1 MFELMKKNEIDC
13 IIVKDFSRFSRN
25 YIDIGKYLEQIFPF
39 MNIRFISINDNYDS
53 NNYLNKSFDMDIQ
66 FKGLIYDF
74 YSRDLSDKIISG
86 LSQSA
91 KKGNFIGSY
100 APYGYKKGEN
110 NNLVIDE
117 YSSKVVKKI
126 FNMALCS
133 FSNKSI
139 AEFLNK
145 EKVLTPLEYMRQNY
159 NSNFGNS
166 VSKNFLWNDKMI
178 SHILNNEEYT
188 GKTISGKIKFSN
200 KVSKKRKSLS
210 KDKWLIINNTHK
222 PIISQDIFLNVKKNK
237 SNKTNKEIKNKITNN
252 IFKGKI
258 KCGICNH
265 ALSFYNYANK
275 YYKCNY
281 CSYNINNKYNI
292 VKFNLNMLLEII
304 ENIFKVYTSLNINFI
319 TKKIIQKNEDINRE
333 IKKIELKIKKMNIQ
347 KLEYYYYYK
356 ENKFT
361 KDEFINNNN
370 YINYLIEN
378 KNIELKSKLDAKTHL
393 LNINNIFQNT
403 SIRTI
408 EKIYTLDFYKIEIK
422 YNYKDIFAFI

>member
-1 MFELMKKNEIDC
+1 MKKNEIDC

-53 NNYLNKSFDMDIQ
+53 DNYLNKSFDMDIQ

-126 FNMALCS
+126 FDMALCS

-210 KDKWLIINNTHK
+210 KDKWLVINNTHK

-361 KDEFINNNN
+361 KDEFIKNNN

-378 KNIELKSKLDAKTHL
+378 KNIELKSKLDTKTYL

>member
-1 MFELMKKNEIDC
+1 MKKNEIDC

-237 SNKTNKEIKNKITNN
+237 SNKTNKEIKNKTTNN
-252 IFKGKI
+252 MFKGKI

-265 ALSFYNYANK
+265 ALSFYNYDNK

-304 ENIFKVYTSLNINFI
+304 ENIFKVYTTLNINFI

-403 SIRTI
+403 SIQAI
-408 EKIYTLDFYKIEIK
+408 ERVYTLDFYKIEIK